1 FAGQHGDDVLD
12 RLLRREVPL
21 PWVLGR
27 GVHTLSPLERCLTEC
42 GKGVEDEDGFLSP
55 LGRGTVV
62 LPLVEV
68 LERVDERLW
77 RTLHNR
83 SHRRGL
89 VLVADGYVAD
99 FGKVALLLPGMLHK
113 GVKAVVHVQDAH
125 VVPVREER
133 NEGAGLAGTAVAD

>member
-1 FAGQHGDDVLD
+1 PIVDVGDDDDVAVEGLTGQHGDDVLD

-27 GVHTLSPLERCLTEC
+27 GVHTLGPLKSCLAEC
-42 GKGVEDEDGFLSP
+42 GKGVKDEDGFLSP
-55 LGRGTVV
+55 LGGNAFV

-77 RTLHNR
+77 RTLHDR
-83 SHRRGL
+83 SRRGGL

-99 FGKVALLLPGMLHK
+99 LGKVNLLSASVLD
-113 GVKAVVHVQDAH
+113 Q
-125 VVPVREER
+125 
-133 NEGAGLAGTAVAD
+133 